1 MGKLVV
7 FKIGEGNF
15 EQGFPVMLQI
25 GEEGQQSVTEIA
37 GRLPPAPEI
46 PDLYHRWQTAYYSLG
61 GMRIEVPPQITN
73 VSHVDESEYAACA
86 LQARLHEWLNQTPI
100 RDLREQVQE
109 EIRQDQPARVILQ
122 TQDMLLAKLPWHLW
136 NLFERRPKAEMA
148 LSAKYA
154 PPAKPLRYPV
164 RILAILGS
172 SLGINVQ
179 QDRALLEQL
188 PRAKITLLSKP
199 RRQELSEQLWNQPW
213 DILYFAGHSSTQE
226 GKGQIQIND
235 TESLPLDEVRYALTC
250 AVQNGLKLAIFNSC
264 DGLGLARSL
273 ADLQIPQVIVMREPV
288 PDAVAQAF
296 LRYFLKTFS
305 QGESFFLSVR
315 KAREQLQGMEG
326 DFPCA
331 SWLPIIYQNPAEK
344 DANFRWPKSYKMPLV
359 ILMLA
364 GLGIVGVLAIAWL
377 FLKPHRT
384 SLGEQ
389 ILVHGVTN
397 ADKEA
402 GAKEFRAH
410 NFVTAK
416 NNFHKSL
423 QQNRNDPEALIYWN
437 NAKVGNGS
445 AFKIAV
451 SVPIGSNPNV
461 AQEILRGV
469 AQAQDEV
476 NRNGGIKG
484 KPLLLEIANDEN
496 SPDVSRGLAHEFV
509 EDSQILA
516 VIGHNASDVSVASA
530 KEYQGKLVMISP
542 TSFAKSLTEIG
553 DQKSDNYIFRTVPD
567 IRLVADTLSNYAI
580 NKAHKKRIAMCSD
593 FKAVDNKSFR
603 TEFTFS
609 IEQNGGRF
617 IPIPCDFSAPDFNA
631 DAVIAQIKKES
642 VDGLLLAPHVDKID
656 LALAVAH
663 ANKRQLTLFGSPT
676 FYTAQTL
683 LSGKADVNG
692 MALAVPWHTSSSCSD
707 RFTNNATKLWGG
719 GTTTVTWRTATAYDA
734 TLVIVDGLKK
744 SDGTRT
750 GLQKVLY
757 RYWFEMSGAT
767 GKVRFLPSGDRSG
780 GTSLLVKVQPN
791 TQSATGYDF
800 VLVDKNIKS
809 KFTSCKGVSSH

>member
-7 FKIGEGNF
+7 FKIGEGSF
-15 EQGFPVMLQI
+15 DLGFPVMLQI
-25 GEEGQQSVTEIA
+25 GEEGQQSITEIA
-37 GRLPPAPEI
+37 GRFPPAPEI
-46 PDLYHRWQTAYYSLG
+46 PALYHCWQTAYYSLG
-61 GMRIEVPPQITN
+61 GMRVEVPPQITN
-73 VSHVDESEYAACA
+73 VSSVDECEYAACA
-86 LQARLHEWLNQTPI
+86 FQARFQEWLNQTAI

-109 EIRQDQPARVILQ
+109 EVSQEQPVRVILQ
-122 TQDMLLAKLPWHLW
+122 TQDKLLAKLPWHLW

-154 PPAKPLRYPV
+154 PPAKLLKSPV

-172 SLGINVQ
+172 SLGIDVQ

-188 PRAKITLLSKP
+188 PSAKVTLLSKP

-213 DILYFAGHSSTQE
+213 DILFFAGHSSTSE
-226 GKGQIQIND
+226 GGGQIQIND
-235 TESLPLDEVRYALTC
+235 TENLSLDKLRSALKC

-264 DGLGLARSL
+264 DGQGLARSL

-305 QGESFFLSVR
+305 QGESFYLSVR

-326 DFPCA
+326 DFLCA
-331 SWLPIIYQNPAEK
+331 SWLPVIYQNPAEK
-344 DANFRWPKSYKMPLV
+344 DENFRWPKSYNIPLV
-359 ILMLA
+359 ILLLT
-364 GLGIVGVLAIAWL
+364 GLGIVASLAIAW
-377 FLKPHRT
+377 FTKPDRT

-402 GAKEFRAH
+402 GAKAFRAR
-410 NFVTAK
+410 NFVTAQK
-416 NNFHKSL
+416 NFEKSL
-423 QQNRNDPEALIYWN
+423 QHRNDPEALIYLN

-445 AFKIAV
+445 ALKIAV

-484 KPLLLEIANDEN
+484 KLLQVEIANDEN
-496 SPDVSRGLAHEFV
+496 SPELSRKIAREFV
-509 EDSQILA
+509 GDSRILA
-516 VIGHNASDVSVASA
+516 VIGHNASDVSVAGA

-553 DQKSDNYIFRTVPD
+553 DLHSDNYLFRTVPD
-567 IRLVADTLSNYAI
+567 IRLVADTLSDYAI
-580 NKAHKKRIAMCSD
+580 NKAGKKRIAMCSD

-617 IPIPCDFSAPDFNA
+617 IRIPCDFSAPDFNP
-631 DAVIAQIKKES
+631 DAVIAKIINARA
-642 VDGLLLAPHVDKID
+642 DGLLLAPHVDKID
-656 LALAVAH
+656 LALAVAK
-663 ANKRQLTLFGSPT
+663 ANQGQLTLFVSPT

-683 LSGKADVNG
+683 LFGKADVNG
-692 MALAVPWHTSSSCSD
+692 MVLAVPWHSKAPSNS
-707 RFTNNATKLWGG
+707 RFPDNAKKLWGG
-719 GTTTVTWRTATAYDA
+719 LAAVTWRTATAYDA
-734 TLVIVDGLKK
+734 TLVIVAGLTQ
-744 SDGTRT
+744 SDGTRL
-750 GLQKVLY
+750 GLQNVLSSS
-757 RYWFEMSGAT
+757 WFSLCGAT

-780 GTSLLVKVQPN
+780 GTSLLVEVKPSS
-791 TQSATGYDF
+791 QSSIGYDF
-800 VLVDKNIKS
+800 IFRDKNIKGDS
-809 KFTSCKGVSSH
+809 TEHCPGKFRD

>member
-46 PDLYHRWQTAYYSLG
+46 PHLYQRWQTAYYSLG

-73 VSHVDESEYAACA
+73 VSHVDECEYAACA

-109 EIRQDQPARVILQ
+109 EVRQDQPARVILQ

-154 PPAKPLRYPV
+154 PPAQPLRSPV

-172 SLGINVQ
+172 GLGIDVQ
-179 QDRALLEQL
+179 QDRKLLEQL
-188 PRAKITLLSKP
+188 PGAKVTLLSKP
-199 RRQELSEQLWNQPW
+199 RRQELSDQLWNQPW
-213 DILYFAGHSSTQE
+213 DILFFAGHSRTRE
-226 GKGQIQIND
+226 GGGQIQIND
-235 TESLPLDEVRYALTC
+235 TENLPLDEVRNALRC

-264 DGLGLARSL
+264 DGLGLAHSL
-273 ADLQIPQVIVMREPV
+273 ANLQIPQVIVMREPV

-305 QGESFFLSVR
+305 QGESFYLSVR

-326 DFPCA
+326 DFLCA
-331 SWLPIIYQNPAEK
+331 SWLPVIYQNPAEK
-344 DANFRWPKSYKMPLV
+344 DRNFRWPKSYKIPLV
-359 ILMLA
+359 MLMLT
-364 GLGIVGVLAIAWL
+364 GLGIAASLAIAWL
-377 FLKPHRT
+377 LVKPNRT

-402 GAKEFRAH
+402 GAKEFRAL

-416 NNFHKSL
+416 NNFQKSL
-423 QQNRNDPEALIYWN
+423 QQNHNDPEALIYLN

-445 AFKIAV
+445 GIKIAV

-496 SPDVSRGLAHEFV
+496 SPEVSTGLAHEFV

-516 VIGHNASDVSVASA
+516 VIGHNASDVSLASA

-553 DQKSDNYIFRTVPD
+553 DLHSDNYIFRTVPD

-609 IEQNGGRF
+609 IEQNGGTF

-631 DAVIAQIKKES
+631 DAIIAQIKKES

-663 ANKRQLTLFGSPT
+663 ANKRQLTLFASPT

-692 MALAVPWHTSSSCSD
+692 MVLAVPWHPWSSCSD
-707 RFTNNATKLWGG
+707 RFTKNATKLWGG
-719 GTTTVTWRTATAYDA
+719 GATTVTWRTATAYDA
-734 TLVIVDGLKK
+734 TLVIIDGLKK

-757 RYWFEMSGAT
+757 RYWFEIAGAT

-780 GTSLLVKVQPN
+780 GTSLLVQVQPN
-791 TQSATGYDF
+791 NQSTTGYDF
-800 VLVDKNIKS
+800 VFLHQNILG
-809 KFTSCKGVSSH
+809 KFTSCTGVSSH